1 MSRLFT
7 LGSIVIHAVVLT
19 GVFVAQ
25 IVAIGPLPTPRE
37 AVIFQDPRLV
47 TVADLPAPARSR
59 AAAEPAVSPDAA
71 PLAPPTGITKETGLE
86 GLRMAPIDVNAVVG
100 VEPGGVPG
108 AAVGTL
114 DVVAPPPPPPPPPP
128 TPVRLRAG
136 IEAPQKIGNGAP
148 IYPVTARLARK
159 SGIVTLEAVI
169 DANGAVQSVKVL
181 RSVLLLD
188 EAAVDAVRQWRFTPA
203 RLNGVAIPV
212 VMTVTVEFTLDR

>member
-86 GLRMAPIDVNAVVG
+86 GLRMAPVDVNAVVG

-114 DVVAPPPPPPPPPP
+114 DVVAPLPPPPPPPM
-128 TPVRLRAG
+128 PVRLRAG
-136 IEAPQKIGNGAP
+136 IEAPQKIGNVAP

-159 SGIVTLEAVI
+159 SGIVILEAVI

-212 VMTVTVEFTLDR
+212 LMTVTVEFKLDR